1 MGKHR
6 DGARVKNATMD
17 DLLKLKLS
25 ESLVLSTYSDIGIP
39 YLIIED
45 EVRLHKIKVSTC
57 L

>member
-1 MGKHR
+1 
-6 DGARVKNATMD
+6 MD

-25 ESLVLSTYSDIGIP
+25 ESPVLSTYGDIGIP